1 MKHEDSD
8 RTYRDYIEDNST
20 YLYFKC
26 PNCGGKYVYKSFMVA
41 NGEDDNDWDSMEWCE
56 DCGYSGGDI
65 DTMTEYGEIKPDLNL
80 KDSIIL

>member
-1 MKHEDSD
+1 
-8 RTYRDYIEDNST
+8 
-20 YLYFKC
+20 
-26 PNCGGKYVYKSFMVA
+26 MVA